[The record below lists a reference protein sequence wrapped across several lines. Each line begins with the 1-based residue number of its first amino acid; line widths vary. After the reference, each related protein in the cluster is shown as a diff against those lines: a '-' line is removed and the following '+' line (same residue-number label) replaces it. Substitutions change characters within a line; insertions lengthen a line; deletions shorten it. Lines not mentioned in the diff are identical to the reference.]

1 LLKILQNPA
10 RICYMVLGRTIEI
23 WPPRS
28 AGVFAM
34 PKYETIL
41 NNSDE
46 FTDVKL
52 TPAEGIAAIAVIA
65 MLADSPSATLSE
77 GPDAEISAEDLIDI
91 LQDFEIF
98 DEYKEAELFGI
109 IDKLMEIVDGEGL
122 GALFNAADDVEVISD
137 DLVIDA
143 YAMAVATLIDEDSL
157 EIPPSKQAFMKELRE
172 ALDVDEEEAASVLE
186 DVVNTL
192 KAVDVEETKV

>member
-1 LLKILQNPA
+1 
-10 RICYMVLGRTIEI
+10 
-23 WPPRS
+23 
-28 AGVFAM
+28 M
-34 PKYETIL
+34 PKYDTKYETIL

-52 TPAEGIAAIAVIA
+52 TPAEGIAAIAVVA
-65 MLADSPSATLSE
+65 LLADSP
-77 GPDAEISAEDLIDI
+77 DAEIPAEDLIDI

-98 DEYKEAELFGI
+98 DEYNEAELFGI
-109 IDKLMEIVDGEGL
+109 FDKLMEIVDTEGL

-143 YAMAVATLIDEDSL
+143 YAMAVATLIDEETL
-157 EIPPSKQAFMKELRE
+157 TIPPAKQAFMKELRG
-172 ALDVDEEEAASVLE
+172 ALDVDDEEAASVLE

-192 KAVDVEETKV
+192 KAADVEETKV